1 MACILPS
8 HLTPC
13 LSRNRTGKSNMRP
26 CDFLIASR
34 WCVPIEPAGTV
45 LENHAVAVADDR
57 IVAILP
63 LDEAREAYQP
73 SVFVDRPGHVLIPG
87 LVNAHGHAAMTLFRG
102 LADDLPLDAWLRE
115 GVWPVERRFASAE
128 LVRDG
133 TELAI
138 AEMLTAGITCFSDQY
153 FFPEIVAETAVDLH
167 IRAMIGTPVV
177 DVPTAWADNAA
188 DYLSK
193 GSDLVHDRYADHPLI
208 STCFA
213 PHSTRALSDASFT
226 ELRVLADQ
234 LDVPVH
240 IHLHESRSEVSA
252 AVESTGMRPL
262 ERLDELGLLNSSLL
276 AVHAVH
282 VTPAEIERL
291 ASAGAGVA
299 HCPTSNLKLAC
310 GIAPVRAL
318 ADAGVSVGLGTDGA
332 ASNNM
337 LDILAE
343 VRMAALLGKV
353 AADDGASITAEHAL
367 RMATLDAAK
376 ILRREH
382 EIGSI
387 EPGKWADL
395 TCVDLMRCNSQ
406 PVYDPIS
413 QLVYATRAEQVSD
426 VWVGGRHLLDQ
437 GNLTTIDRES
447 IFRRSGEWRQRIA
460 DFRK

>member
-1 MACILPS
+1 
-8 HLTPC
+8 
-13 LSRNRTGKSNMRP
+13 MRH
-26 CDFLIASR
+26 CDSLIASR
-34 WCVPIEPAGTV
+34 WCIPIEPAGTV
-45 LENHAVAVADDR
+45 LENHAVAVVDNR
-57 IVAILP
+57 IEAILP
-63 LDEAREAYQP
+63 LEEARATFQP
-73 SVFVDRPGHVLIPG
+73 SVLVERPGHVLIPG
-87 LVNAHGHAAMTLFRG
+87 LINAHVHAAMTLFRG
-102 LADDLPLDAWLRE
+102 LVDDLPLDAWLRE

-128 LVRDG
+128 FVRDG

-138 AEMLTAGITCFSDQY
+138 AEMLAAGITCFSDQY

-167 IRAMIGTPVV
+167 MRAMIGTPVV
-177 DVPTAWADNAA
+177 DVPTAWAEDAA

-240 IHLHESRSEVSA
+240 IHLHESTSEVVASMA
-252 AVESTGMRPL
+252 ATGMRPI

-310 GIAPVRAL
+310 GIAPVRAIL
-318 ADAGVSVGLGTDGA
+318 DAGVTVGIGSDGA

-337 LDILAE
+337 LDVLSEI
-343 VRMAALLGKV
+343 RMAALLAKV
-353 AADDGASITAEHAL
+353 AADDDGAIAAEQAL

-376 ILRREH
+376 TLRRDH

-387 EPGKWADL
+387 EPGKLADL

-406 PVYDPIS
+406 PVYDPVS

-426 VWVGGRHLLDQ
+426 AWVGGRHLLDQ
-437 GNLTTIDRES
+437 GELTTIDRES
-447 IFRRSGEWRQRIA
+447 VFRRSAEWQQRIA
-460 DFRK
+460 DFRNQRDEPINPLA